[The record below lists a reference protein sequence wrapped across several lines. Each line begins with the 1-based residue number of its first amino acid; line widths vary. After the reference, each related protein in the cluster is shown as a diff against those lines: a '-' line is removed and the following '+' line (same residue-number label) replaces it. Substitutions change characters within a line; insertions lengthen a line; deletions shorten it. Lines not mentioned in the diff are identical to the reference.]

1 MVLSAAAPVMLH
13 KQPRSLLMT
22 RILSSPSSRLLLL
35 AVLFV
40 FGGCATPPT
49 ATRQSRADAGLRV
62 LAHALTRY
70 HHAVGRW
77 PENGQGLAAL
87 EEQTDPATRRRFLSA
102 PPLDPWGN
110 RYQYRFN
117 PAQGHVTIWS
127 FGEDV
132 VSSADDIRSEL
143 RISK

>member
-1 MVLSAAAPVMLH
+1 MIPPATDQVTLRKQIRWLARSKVLSC
-13 KQPRSLLMT
+13 RS
-22 RILSSPSSRLLLL
+22 SCFLLLGF
-35 AVLFV
+35 LFV
-40 FGGCATPPT
+40 VGGCATPPA
-49 ATRQSRADAGLRV
+49 ATRRSRAEADLRV

-70 HHAVGRW
+70 HHAIGRW

-87 EEQTDPATRRRFLSA
+87 EEQTDPATSRGFLSA